1 MSTNI
6 ELMTGANSAATAAIS
21 LLLVDDDI
29 DLCELMKDFF
39 QEQGIRVDT
48 AHDGRTG
55 LAKAI
60 SGQFDMVLLDVMLPA
75 LDGFQVLREV
85 RRQSNVPVIM
95 LTARIERP
103 DRVAGLEGGA
113 DDYLPK
119 PFDPDELLARI
130 RAVLRRV
137 DPNRRAHAT
146 SIRIGELDVD
156 PGRQAATLAGKP
168 LDLTA
173 MEFHILDVL
182 ARSAGRVVSRDEI
195 SAVLYQREATA
206 YERSLD
212 VHISHLR
219 KKMEAPGAPLIKTV
233 RGIGYSLTPSEQG

>member
-1 MSTNI
+1 M
-6 ELMTGANSAATAAIS
+6 S
-21 LLLVDDDI
+21 LLLIDDDI
-29 DLCELMKDFF
+29 DLCGLMKDFF
-39 QEQGIRVDT
+39 QEQGIRVET
-48 AHDGRTG
+48 ANDGRTG
-55 LAKAI
+55 LARAL
-60 SGQFDMVLLDVMLPA
+60 SGQFDLVLLDVMLPA

-130 RAVLRRV
+130 RAVLRRA
-137 DPNRRAHAT
+137 DPNRRGQSST
-146 SIRIGELDVD
+146 VRVGELEVD
-156 PGRQAATLAGKP
+156 ATKQSALVSGKT

-195 SAVLYQREATA
+195 STVLYQREATA

-219 KKMEAPGAPLIKTV
+219 KKMEAPGAPVIKTV
-233 RGIGYSLTPSEQG
+233 RGVGYSLTLTESA

>member
-1 MSTNI
+1 M
-6 ELMTGANSAATAAIS
+6 AATNSSAQAPIS

-29 DLCELMKDFF
+29 DLCGLMKDFF

-48 AHDGRTG
+48 AHDGRSG
-55 LAKAI
+55 LAKAL
-60 SGQFDMVLLDVMLPA
+60 SSQFDLVLLDVMLPA
-75 LDGFQVLREV
+75 LDGFQVLREI
-85 RRQSNVPVIM
+85 RRQSSVPVIM

-130 RAVLRRV
+130 RAVLRRA
-137 DPNRRAHAT
+137 DPNRRPNAA
-146 SIRIGELDVD
+146 SIRVGELEVD
-156 PGRQAATLAGKP
+156 SGRQSAALAGKP

-195 SAVLYQREATA
+195 STVLYQREATA

-219 KKMEAPGAPLIKTV
+219 KKMEAPGAPVIKTV
-233 RGIGYSLTPSEQG
+233 RGIGYSLTPPESA